1 MLIFNFKN
9 FHIYGYYTLF
19 HPVFLSFLSLKKVKI
34 GPLPMGKGPFFT
46 LYIMYKESII
56 TAGGPDC

>member
-1 MLIFNFKN
+1 MLIFNFKK

-34 GPLPMGKGPFFT
+34 GPLPMGKRPVFY
-46 LYIMYKESII
+46 LIYNV
-56 TAGGPDC
+56 